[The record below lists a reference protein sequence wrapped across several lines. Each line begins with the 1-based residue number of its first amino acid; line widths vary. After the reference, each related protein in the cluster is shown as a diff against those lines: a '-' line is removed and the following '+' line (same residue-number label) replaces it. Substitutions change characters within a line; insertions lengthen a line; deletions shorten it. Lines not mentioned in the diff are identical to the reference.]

1 MLYKTQG
8 IIIKTFNSGE
18 IDRLVTVYTKE
29 FGKLLLKAKSVRKN
43 QAKLKGHLE
52 LFLYSHLIV
61 APGRGLDIVT
71 GAETIEGF
79 SRLRKNLPSLAAAY
93 YLSELIDKLVA
104 GPEKDENI
112 WQLLLKSFRGINQE
126 DSEIKTTVEN
136 FERSI
141 LRFLGYGRQDNFLR
155 FIESLSGEEIKSRQ
169 LLMKFL

>member
-1 MLYKTQG
+1 VLYKTQG
-8 IIIKTFNSGE
+8 IIIKTSNSGE
-18 IDRLVTVYTKE
+18 VDRLITIYTKE

-61 APGRGLDIVT
+61 APGRGLDIIT

-93 YLSELIDKLVA
+93 YLSELVDKLVA
-104 GPEKDENI
+104 GPERDENI
-112 WQLLLKSFRGINQE
+112 WQLLLGSFKVINRE
-126 DSEIKTTVEN
+126 DSEIRTTVEN

-141 LRFLGYGRQDNFLR
+141 LRFLGYGKQDNFLK
-155 FIESLSGEEIKSRQ
+155 FVESLSGEKMKSYQ
-169 LLMKFL
+169 LLIKIL